1 MADDFAKDDASGARS
16 AQEEARVRVM
26 SDRERTDY
34 DGVTLEETS
43 DGHAYETPRE
53 EEARRAHVI
62 FETTGTGDI
71 FSTALRQILGPHW
84 KWKLGLAAGAIAVGL
99 VFFFVAL
106 PVLSVLCIAA
116 AVVWLVG
123 RFLQG

>member
-53 EEARRAHVI
+53 EEAGVPMLFSRQRAREI
-62 FETTGTGDI
+62 Y
-71 FSTALRQILGPHW
+71 
-84 KWKLGLAAGAIAVGL
+84 
-99 VFFFVAL
+99 
-106 PVLSVLCIAA
+106 SVLHC
-116 AVVWLVG
+116 G
-123 RFLQG
+123 RYLGRIGSGSSDLRRGRLPSGWCFSSLRCQCFLSSVLQPLSFGL